1 MDRLLVP
8 PRIQKMDSPLVL
20 QKGEEERGL
29 GYQNTLVSTFY
40 YISNFTRLDEK
51 LDLTGLTFAML

>member
-20 QKGEEERGL
+20 QKGEERGL
-29 GYQNTLVSTFY
+29 GYQNTLVS
-40 YISNFTRLDEK
+40 NFIK
-51 LDLTGLTFAML
+51 F